1 MLELHFIT
9 QEQYDEASKQPLVV
23 KGAGKE
29 FSVHAEYVA
38 EMVRQMMYAQY
49 REEAYTRGLNVVTT
63 IDSADQDVAY
73 HALRKGLMDYER
85 RHGYRGPEAFIDLP
99 TYEDQGQQA

>member
-1 MLELHFIT
+1 LHYIT

-63 IDSADQDVAY
+63 STRPIRTSLTGRCAKV
-73 HALRKGLMDYER
+73 
-85 RHGYRGPEAFIDLP
+85 
-99 TYEDQGQQA
+99 